1 MRKRFIAMIMVLCFM
16 FSLFT
21 VTTNAA
27 SNKKKTKYIKVKT
40 TTYQSYKKAY
50 NENKKLK
57 KKIKSLE
64 KRVATKQIAYEDAM
78 DQYELALEN
87 AEQLQTK
94 LDSANSSNRWVWN
107 NLKSIGITYK
117 SKNWIIPKEVPEKF
131 IIDGVTYTVTKEE

>member
-1 MRKRFIAMIMVLCFM
+1 MRRRFIAMIMVLCFV

-21 VTTNAA
+21 VTANAA
-27 SNKKKTKYIKVKT
+27 SNKKKTKYIKVKKA
-40 TTYQSYKKAY
+40 TYQSYKKAY

-64 KRVATKQIAYEDAM
+64 TRVATKQMAYEDAM

-87 AEQLQTK
+87 AEQLQTE
-94 LDSANSSNRWVWN
+94 LDSANSSNRWVWS
-107 NLKSIGITYK
+107 NLKSIGITY
-117 SKNWIIPKEVPEKF
+117 SGKNWKIPKEMPEKF